1 MRNFA
6 ICLLVSLVFS
16 TPALS
21 KECTSKLQG
30 FVDKTGYKIIEAQSC
45 KAWVAID
52 ALSIPKGEGIVRVLL
67 IGNEDDIVVVGTV
80 LQSKAEL
87 NLSPDLL
94 LKLMQ
99 LNNELDYMKVGID
112 RDGDLFIRAEM
123 HLSSLTAETFND
135 TVKNVVRAGNRIY
148 GTLQKYAAG
157 KEDASPLKP

>member
-1 MRNFA
+1 MKNFA

-21 KECTSKLQG
+21 EECTSKLQG
-30 FVDKTGYKIIEAQSC
+30 FVAKTGYNIIEAKSC
-45 KAWVAID
+45 KVWLATD
-52 ALSIPKGEGIVRVLL
+52 ALSIPKGEGVVRVLL

-87 NLSPDLL
+87 NLSSDLL

-99 LNNELDYMKVGID
+99 LNNELDYLKVGID

-123 HLSSLTAETFND
+123 HMSSLTAETFND
-135 TVKNVVRAGNRIY
+135 TVKNVVRSSKKIY
-148 GTLQKYAAG
+148 DTLK
-157 KEDASPLKP
+157 K